1 MSGVVAVDAR
11 QEASGDR
18 PRRVDGG
25 IEPDVLPAELI
36 DQLGLL
42 RLSTRQARRPGLV
55 ADGPTHPTQ
64 GMHRTSAVQVPIKTA
79 FRRSQ
84 QPVVG

>member
-1 MSGVVAVDAR
+1 MT
-11 QEASGDR
+11 ASGLMSSLQSSSIGLDCGSA
-18 PRRVDGG
+18 RV
-25 IEPDVLPAELI
+25 E
-36 DQLGLL
+36 
-42 RLSTRQARRPGLV
+42 RARRPGLV

-84 QPVVG
+84 QPVVGVGVLESKDQEN